1 MDELETARKNLC
13 DILGEK
19 VTDYW
24 TVVKNWYRQKLTKEE
39 FDNEARK
46 IFPGEKIHY
55 HNDFIVAILTKC
67 QMLTS
72 KTESS
77 SSKSATVG
85 VSMPGKVSKKAKSVK
100 KKKVFARPS
109 FERRFVPANPMLY
122 IPTELCTPGSGG
134 AMEFCSQ
141 SACLPDN
148 SILQGRV
155 LVTAWEW
162 NLDTSSEKV
171 VSLVTDA
178 VECVLKNVISAALAR
193 KSGYQVK
200 DKYFK
205 HGIGQQVH
213 TPSLRSTLKEAL
225 NYSATHPHVANQDAL
240 LPSSERKGH
249 PNYEESEGEAVKQ
262 LAISGQS
269 PQMCSLTLDD
279 VLLALQVQKGI
290 LKSHLVS
297 SAATERILVER
308 WHPDHDELEQDLV
321 WRNQLSKSENP
332 W

>member
-1 MDELETARKNLC
+1 MTELERARKNLC
-13 DILGEK
+13 ELLGEK

-24 TVVKNWYRQKLTKEE
+24 TLVKNWYRQKLTKDE

-46 IFPGEKIHY
+46 ILSGDNVRY

-67 QMLTS
+67 QVLTS
-72 KTESS
+72 KNENS

-85 VSMPGKVSKKAKSVK
+85 ISMPGKVSKKVKNVK

-109 FERRFVPANPMLY
+109 FERRFVPVNPMLY

-134 AMEFCSQ
+134 TMEFCSQ

-148 SILQGRV
+148 SILHGRV

-162 NLDTSSEKV
+162 NLDTSAERV

-193 KSGYQVK
+193 KSGYQLR
-200 DKYFK
+200 DNYFK
-205 HGIGQQVH
+205 HGLGQQVH
-213 TPSLRSTLKEAL
+213 TPSLRATLKEAL
-225 NYSATHPHVANQDAL
+225 NYSATHPFSGNQD
-240 LPSSERKGH
+240 LPLAPSKRVGH
-249 PNYEESEGEAVKQ
+249 PTNQESEEEAVTQ
-262 LAISGQS
+262 VAISGQTS
-269 PQMCSLTLDD
+269 QTGPLTLDD
-279 VLLALQVQKGI
+279 VLEALQVHKGV

-308 WHPDHDELEQDLV
+308 WHPDYDELQQDLLLRKQLVKKDEV
-321 WRNQLSKSENP
+321 W
-332 W
+332 